1 MKPKRQAI
9 TIKSA
14 AEYMSCSCSYLY
26 RKCESGELEGYKLG
40 DRLGIRVYF
49 DSVQAFMEKRE
60 AE

>member
-1 MKPKRQAI
+1 
-9 TIKSA
+9 
-14 AEYMSCSCSYLY
+14 MSCSSSYLY
-26 RKCESGELEGYKLG
+26 RKYESGEIAGYKLG